1 MRLNIPKHCG
11 RYSRF
16 SHSKVV
22 FVWGVGEVHDL
33 FTLFNTYT
41 KNIFFLVPPKKY
53 CFHTE
58 NIKLINRCCRRYSSY
73 MYRGQQHRRS
83 SSTDEGT
90 VGAHQTL
97 HFQKCSK
104 KTILLYSHL
113 SNTLFV
119 PFIFILTFVAW
130 TFGSREFIKILWNI
144 NLHWLL
150 KLTDYRMAIFR

>member
-1 MRLNIPKHCG
+1 MYIGFFCFFLWKLMLKIFPHIENAQKSSINFRVILQLKDA
-11 RYSRF
+11 
-16 SHSKVV
+16 HSAK
-22 FVWGVGEVHDL
+22 
-33 FTLFNTYT
+33 
-41 KNIFFLVPPKKY
+41 KNIAIILKI
-53 CFHTE
+53 TSW
-58 NIKLINRCCRRYSSY
+58 CCRRYSSY